1 MFAFLLNFFISRG
14 IDAVAPIP
22 ISECTVRKPYLL
34 ERAGITDGTAI
45 LFAIP
50 YLTPEANADGRN
62 LSRYAVSRDYHLF
75 ASALFDEL
83 LPLLS
88 ERYPDHRFA
97 AFADHSPI
105 DEVSAAS
112 RAGLGCI
119 GSNHLLIT
127 PKYASFVFLGEI
139 FTDASLTCATHEIT
153 HCEDCGRC
161 RSVCPAKDGRVCL
174 SALTQKKGDLTAE
187 EEEYLLEYGSVW
199 GCDLCQEACPH
210 AIRAISEQ
218 TAYTKI
224 PFFGEQQIAHLTS
237 EALCNM
243 SDREFSERAYAWR
256 GRQTIQRNL
265 LLSESK
271 RKSESN

>member
-1 MFAFLLNFFISRG
+1 MFAFLLNFFISKG

-22 ISECTVRKPYLL
+22 ISECSVRKSYLL

-50 YLTPEANADGRN
+50 YLTPEANAEGRN

-83 LPLLS
+83 LPLLR
-88 ERYPDHRFA
+88 ERYPGHRFA

-127 PKYASFVFLGEI
+127 PKYASFIFLGEI
-139 FTDASLTCATHEIT
+139 FTDAILPCEIHEIT
-153 HCEDCGRC
+153 HCRDCGRC
-161 RSVCPAKDGRVCL
+161 QAVCPAKDGRDCL
-174 SALTQKKGDLTAE
+174 SALTQKKGELTAE
-187 EEEYLLEYGSVW
+187 EEAYLLEYGSAW
-199 GCDLCQEACPH
+199 GCDLCQEVCPH
-210 AIRAISEQ
+210 AIRAIAEQ
-218 TAYTKI
+218 TAYTSI
-224 PFFGEQQIAHLTS
+224 PFFKEQQIACLTS
-237 EALCNM
+237 EALTKM
-243 SDREFSERAYAWR
+243 TDPEFSERAYAWR
-256 GRQTIQRNL
+256 GRPTIQRNL
-265 LLSESK
+265 LLL
-271 RKSESN
+271 ESNRKNEKG